1 MPDPTT
7 SEQDSTG
14 DGDIALFGDPR
25 SAHVVRG
32 PDRRRNDAERPQF
45 DVAHAPNH
53 LDIVRGEGDHHVVVP
68 RTTGPGRALRLGRGD
83 GFATALN
90 ILAVVLFAS
99 SLIGGSLI
107 LYNAQ
112 DVGAF
117 SDPLNSNRVAIGL
130 AVLGVGIALSALLAG
145 VARAIT
151 YQLATLRLRLHE
163 LDQAG
168 ATQHTNNVT

>member
-1 MPDPTT
+1 MPDATPPNAAPTDDD
-7 SEQDSTG
+7 EDV
-14 DGDIALFGDPR
+14 ALFGDPR
-25 SAHVVRG
+25 SAYVDRG
-32 PDRRRNDAERPQF
+32 PDRRRSSGERPPFDAE
-45 DVAHAPNH
+45 HAPNH
-53 LDIVRGEGDHHVVVP
+53 LEIVRGEGDHIAVIS
-68 RTTGPGRALRLGRGD
+68 RSTGTARALRLGRGD

-90 ILAVVLFAS
+90 LLGVVVFAAS
-99 SLIGGSLI
+99 IVGGGLI

-130 AVLGVGIALSALLAG
+130 AVLGVGVSLAAILVG

-168 ATQHTNNVT
+168 GPQQHHVA